1 MIKKSVLILDVAVM
15 HHANAMIAP
24 AQTLRN
30 ARKNVIAAVVTPK
43 HIFLATN
50 QI

>member
-1 MIKKSVLILDVAVM
+1 MIKKSVLIPDVAVM
-15 HHANAMIAP
+15 HANAMIAP
-24 AQTLRN
+24 VQTSRN

-50 QI
+50 QT

>member
-15 HHANAMIAP
+15 YVNAMIVA
-24 AQTLRN
+24 AQTSRN
-30 ARKNVIAAVVTPK
+30 ALRNVIAAVVTPK

-50 QI
+50 